1 MLQASVFDGLP
12 FDPFALLDDG
22 VCPAEVGVGGRHI
35 AEAFVISAVIIVVD
49 EGLDPG
55 LQIAGQEVIFQQDP
69 VLEGLAPALD
79 LALGLGMHRGA
90 ADMAHT
96 VGTDPLG
103 QLLGDVARTI
113 IAEQPGLLHD
123 PG

>member
-22 VCPAEVGVGGRHI
+22 VSPAEVGVGGRHI

-55 LQIAGQEVIFQQDP
+55 LQIAGQEVIFQQDRYA
-69 VLEGLAPALD
+69 LAERCGGPEPKRPTPLPISS
-79 LALGLGMHRGA
+79 GRGA
-90 ADMAHT
+90 AFRFSACDGACRS
-96 VGTDPLG
+96 
-103 QLLGDVARTI
+103 AR
-113 IAEQPGLLHD
+113 
-123 PG
+123 